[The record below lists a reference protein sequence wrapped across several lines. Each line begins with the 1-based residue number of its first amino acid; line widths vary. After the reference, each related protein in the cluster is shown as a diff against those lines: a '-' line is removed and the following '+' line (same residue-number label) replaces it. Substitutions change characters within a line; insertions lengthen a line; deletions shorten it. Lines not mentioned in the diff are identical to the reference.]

1 MNDRHPESVRTDIST
16 ILGEKNDLAA
26 ISARGRE
33 LVKEEFSFGA
43 ARERYRELL
52 STVRQQASQN

>member
-1 MNDRHPESVRTDIST
+1 MRSDIST
-16 ILGEKNDLAA
+16 ILGETDDPAA

-52 STVRQQASQN
+52 SAVRQLASRN